1 MFQSNTLFRSDFSYL
16 QNGALYDTGAFLQT
30 ICLNLNIK
38 YKEILL
44 ILEINLIQ
52 VIWIKLSI
60 QLLLIM
66 NTFFKIWN
74 CLGGTRRENIFP
86 PSYRAENNVLF
97 FFQINLYQIISH
109 ISILRLNQQALIS
122 KTLLRIHFDLNE
134 LT

>member
-66 NTFFKIWN
+66 NTFFKLWN

-86 PSYRAENNVLF
+86 PSYKAENNVL
-97 FFQINLYQIISH
+97 FFQINLYQIISN

-122 KTLLRIHFDLNE
+122 KTLSRIYFDLNG